1 MKEKT
6 IRTERIYNGK
16 IINLRVDEV
25 VLPNGKKT
33 TREIMEHPG
42 AVAIVPLL
50 SDKRVVLIEQF
61 RKAVEEIILE
71 IPAGKLEKR
80 ESPLSCA
87 KRELVEETGYQAG
100 KFKKIISYY
109 PSPGF
114 TTEIIHIFVATN
126 LKRQYKKMNLD
137 EDEFLKVKIV
147 RLDKAIEYIEQGK
160 IKDSKTIIGLLLT
173 AKILNS

>member
-1 MKEKT
+1 MREKT
-6 IRTERIYNGK
+6 IHSKRIYNGR

-25 VLPNGKKT
+25 ILPNGKKT
-33 TREIMEHPG
+33 IREIMEHPG

-50 SDKRVVLIEQF
+50 SDKRVILIEQF
-61 RKAVEEIILE
+61 RKAVERIILE
-71 IPAGKLEKR
+71 IPAGKLER
-80 ESPLSCA
+80 GETPLSCA

-100 KFKKIISYY
+100 KLKKIISFY

-137 EDEFLKVKIV
+137 EDEFLEIKIV
-147 RLDKAIEYIEQGK
+147 KLNKAIEYIEQGK

-173 AKILNS
+173 ARTVNL